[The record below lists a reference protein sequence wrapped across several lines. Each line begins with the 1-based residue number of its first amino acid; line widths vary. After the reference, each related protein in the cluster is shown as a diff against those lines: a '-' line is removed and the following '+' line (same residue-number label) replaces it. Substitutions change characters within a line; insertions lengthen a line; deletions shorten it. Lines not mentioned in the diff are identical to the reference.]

1 MLVVSCGI
9 GLFYG
14 FVGQKHTS
22 SDDFLLGGSRMGT
35 FPMAMSLAARLVL
48 QKKLPYVVNFSFQ
61 FYNCNRAFGKSSRN
75 V

>member
-1 MLVVSCGI
+1 MNTQNSFCWADYLVLGTMLVVSCGI

-48 QKKLPYVVNFSFQ
+48 QKKITV
-61 FYNCNRAFGKSSRN
+61 RG
-75 V
+75 